1 MGSSSPQHEPANR
14 KRWMSILAKS
24 SFEDL
29 HSLWQNLPNKPAWTH
44 VRPPEIGMV
53 MLRGRMGGTGNRFN
67 LGEMT
72 VTRCS
77 VGLESGVL
85 GHGYVS
91 GRNKKH
97 AEIAAVIDALM
108 QRGDR
113 AETIEHSV
121 IKPLELRH
129 QQSRETASRK
139 AAATK
144 VEFFTVARENG

>member
-1 MGSSSPQHEPANR
+1 MGTQSPKHQSLPR
-14 KRWMSILAKS
+14 KRWMSILAKAS
-24 SFEDL
+24 YEDL
-29 HSLWQNLPNKPAWTH
+29 RSLWQNLPDKPSWTR

-53 MLRGRMGGTGNRFN
+53 LVRGRMGGTGNRFN

-72 VTRCS
+72 MTRCS
-77 VGLESGVL
+77 IGLESGVL

-91 GRNKKH
+91 GRNKEH

-108 QRGDR
+108 QREER
-113 AETIEHSV
+113 AEAVEHSI

-129 QQSRETASRK
+129 QQSRDTASRK

-144 VEFFTVARENG
+144 VEFFTVAREN

>member
-1 MGSSSPQHEPANR
+1 
-14 KRWMSILAKS
+14 MSILAKA

-29 HSLWQNLPNKPAWTH
+29 RSLWQNLPDKPSWTR

-53 MLRGRMGGTGNRFN
+53 MVRGRMGGTGNRFN

-91 GRNKKH
+91 GRNKEH

-108 QRGDR
+108 QREER
-113 AETIEHSV
+113 ADTLEHSI

-129 QQSRETASRK
+129 QQGRDSASRK

-144 VEFFTVARENG
+144 VEFFTVAREN

>member
-1 MGSSSPQHEPANR
+1 
-14 KRWMSILAKS
+14 MSILAIL
-24 SFEDL
+24 FEDL
-29 HSLWQNLPNKPAWTH
+29 QSLWQNLPGKPVWTH

-53 MLRGRMGGTGNRFN
+53 MLRGRIGGTGNRFN

-77 VGLESGVL
+77 VGLDSGIL

-108 QRGDR
+108 QREDR
-113 AETIEHSV
+113 AESVEHSI

-129 QQSRETASRK
+129 QLSREAASRK

>member
-1 MGSSSPQHEPANR
+1 MDAPSATPASHAR
-14 KRWMSILAKS
+14 KRWMSILAKA

-29 HSLWQNLPNKPAWTH
+29 SSLWQNLPDKPEWSKIRA
-44 VRPPEIGMV
+44 PEIGMV
-53 MLRGRMGGTGNRFN
+53 MVRGRMGGTGNRFN

-72 VTRCS
+72 VTRCTI
-77 VGLESGVL
+77 GLECGVV

-91 GRNKKH
+91 GRNKDH

-108 QRGDR
+108 QREDR

-129 QQSRETASRK
+129 QENRDVQSRK

-144 VEFFTVARENG
+144 VDFFTVAREN

>member
-1 MGSSSPQHEPANR
+1 
-14 KRWMSILAKS
+14 MSILAKA

-29 HSLWQNLPNKPAWTH
+29 RSLWQNLPDKPSWTRI
-44 VRPPEIGMV
+44 RPAEIGTVMV
-53 MLRGRMGGTGNRFN
+53 RGRMGGTGNRFN

-91 GRNKKH
+91 GRNKEH

-108 QRGDR
+108 QREER
-113 AETIEHSV
+113 AETVEHSI

-129 QQSRETASRK
+129 QQSRDTASRK

-144 VEFFTVARENG
+144 VEFFTVAREN

>member
-1 MGSSSPQHEPANR
+1 MGTQSPQHQSPAR
-14 KRWMSILAKS
+14 KRWMSILAKA

-29 HSLWQNLPNKPAWTH
+29 RSLWQNLPDKPAWTR

-53 MLRGRMGGTGNRFN
+53 MVRGRMGGTGNRFN

-77 VGLESGVL
+77 VGLESGDL

-91 GRNKKH
+91 GRNKEH

-108 QRGDR
+108 QGEER
-113 AETIEHSV
+113 AETVEHSI

-129 QQSRETASRK
+129 QQGRETASRK

-144 VEFFTVARENG
+144 VEFFTVAREN